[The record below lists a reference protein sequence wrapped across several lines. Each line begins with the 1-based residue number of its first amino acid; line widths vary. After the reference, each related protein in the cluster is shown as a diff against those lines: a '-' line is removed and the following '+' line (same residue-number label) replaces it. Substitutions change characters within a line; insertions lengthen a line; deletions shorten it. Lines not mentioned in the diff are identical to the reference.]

1 MAVQVM
7 HDNVPHTTGGRAAAT
22 GKGRSPTVD
31 KCTTDDSNDDDDDD
45 ERRRPR
51 TCKSKVLL
59 V

>member
-1 MAVQVM
+1 M